1 MEILFKGE
9 KMKFFQNELSIGGV
23 ALMGA
28 FVGFFIE
35 REQISILLFLAFFS
49 VIFIIFLLFL
59 LWNMLTG
66 RQVANTVK
74 KWMNNYKRLKSNGQ
88 VIVAIAIF
96 LLFMLVSYGLCWV
109 IAQFTGII
117 VMPQSPLQA

>member
-59 LWNMLTG
+59 IWNILTE

-74 KWMNNYKRLKSNGQ
+74 KWRNNYKKLQSNDKI
-88 VIVAIAIF
+88 IVCIVIF
-96 LLFMLVSYGLCWV
+96 LLSSLVSYGLCWV

-117 VMPQSPLQA
+117 VMPRSPLQA